1 VIVVL
6 WFEEPFDHK
15 YEVYPGEE
23 VRTTLPPIQGWIAPE
38 AEIVGV
44 KIIEKFTTMSVE
56 DTGQP
61 LSEIITE

>member
-1 VIVVL
+1 V
-6 WFEEPFDHK
+6 EPFDHK

-23 VRTTLPPIQGWIAPE
+23 VRTTLPPIHGCIAPE

-44 KIIEKFTTMSVE
+44 NIFEKLTTISVE

-61 LSEIITE
+61 LSEIMTE